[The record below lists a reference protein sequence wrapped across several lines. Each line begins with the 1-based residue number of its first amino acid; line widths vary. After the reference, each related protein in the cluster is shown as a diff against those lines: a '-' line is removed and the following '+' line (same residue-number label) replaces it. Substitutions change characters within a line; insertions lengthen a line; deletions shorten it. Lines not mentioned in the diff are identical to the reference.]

1 MAMGKAWSSYDAMA
15 WNRLNRMGARYVP
28 RGNSWEAAKI
38 DGKIIARKNMEKKSW
53 WFCCLVWYI
62 YIYIHVFAWDE
73 IRNE

>member
-38 DGKIIARKNMEKKSW
+38 DGKIIARKNMEKKILVVLLS
-53 WFCCLVWYI
+53 CLV